1 MQQVSEII
9 SDRWCVDARRAA
21 HSSIEIY
28 CTSLATTTVTESW
41 AFICHLAQRM
51 QKIYTYIYI
60 GAANSRHGNEKKGQ
74 PCLLRMHSGR
84 SNAVQS
90 IGWKRAFVEMYV
102 VQFCELSNITIV
114 GIRSWRRFSRAHTHT
129 HTLQCIELIQSHWWM
144 SPNGKSPR
152 ISHENSLNLSVID
165 GKTSE
170 PWTWSAMDTLPPA
183 LYIWATQ
190 QHSKQHNN
198 REPRARWLSVI
209 RDCCVKA
216 CGCTECTVFMQ
227 HTDWFCSLLLIIR
240 TGKKTYWKWCVLSRC
255 ALEHWQLERAR
266 NHSEWKFIDYIF
278 FQILWTTQ
286 RNGIPIMPR

>member
-1 MQQVSEII
+1 MVCWRETGGTQQHRNILHFIGNNNRYGVLSIHMPFG
-9 SDRWCVDARRAA
+9 STDAKD
-21 HSSIEIY
+21 IY
-28 CTSLATTTVTESW
+28 IHIYRCSKFTPRQWKEGTTV
-41 AFICHLAQRM
+41 
-51 QKIYTYIYI
+51 
-60 GAANSRHGNEKKGQ
+60 
-74 PCLLRMHSGR
+74 
-84 SNAVQS
+84 
-90 IGWKRAFVEMYV
+90 FVENAFGQKQRCSGHWLKTGICWNV
-102 VQFCELSNITIV
+102 RRTILR
-114 GIRSWRRFSRAHTHT
+114 IKQYHNRWHSKLAPFLARPHTHT

-144 SPNGKSPR
+144 SPNGKSAR